1 MTAPAAPASVGRSAV
16 RKDLNMS
23 LKMLNRF
30 QVFDSARFFE
40 GKKFL
45 LTKLEPW
52 QEGNDVE
59 HLRTVGTKVTGVIA
73 IDDTQYGKDLT
84 GVNEGEIITF
94 KVRQPITKFQNWQP
108 LQTVFQAVKFDRVVI
123 WGDYRNQLSVRVPD
137 LQEVEN

>member
-1 MTAPAAPASVGRSAV
+1 
-16 RKDLNMS
+16 MS
-23 LKMLNRF
+23 LKMLSHF
-30 QVFDSARFFE
+30 QKFDSEKFFAD
-40 GKKFL
+40 KKFL
-45 LTKLEPW
+45 F
-52 QEGNDVE
+52 
-59 HLRTVGTKVTGVIA
+59 TKVQEWREGSDQNNLHVVGCKISGLVA
-73 IDDTQYGKDLT
+73 IDQTKYGKDLT